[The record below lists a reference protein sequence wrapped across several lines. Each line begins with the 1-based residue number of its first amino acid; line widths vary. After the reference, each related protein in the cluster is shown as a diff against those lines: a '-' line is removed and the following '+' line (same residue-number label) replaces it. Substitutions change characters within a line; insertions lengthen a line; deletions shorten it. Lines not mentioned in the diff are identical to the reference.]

1 MASIVSDRQFERI
14 PSNCAAPVF
23 LLAVQLQHRLRREKV
38 SLGILMEANRTQLKA
53 ALLRNDGHGAHTFLT
68 GLTPFSGVN
77 GLGGAGG
84 HGTLWPGI

>member
-1 MASIVSDRQFERI
+1 M
-14 PSNCAAPVF
+14 
-23 LLAVQLQHRLRREKV
+23 

-77 GLGGAGG
+77 GLGRGG
-84 HGTLWPGI
+84 MEHCGQEFKPLSANIET